1 MDSIHDQLIGC
12 LKKINDM
19 KNFLQKY
26 WINALGIGFLFTALL
41 YFLKLAVANDWFP
54 LELRLMLSTLLGLSG
69 LFFGFRFI
77 QKDKAVLGQVLA
89 GVGTAVLYATI
100 AFISFSDEIHWSNGS
115 LLTVMVALGI
125 TVSGTSIR
133 HNQRILFALSVL
145 GGLITPFVIEATH
158 SMDIPLFIYVLVIN
172 VGAIYASIVKGW
184 KENIVMA
191 FFMTIG
197 LFASYYFFFDSVD
210 WVRPFFYIT
219 VLFVIFLIGF
229 VIISFKKKDKSD
241 PIDLLLGAFNGI
253 NYIFWSSYVLDDFQL
268 SYTIPFSI
276 VGVLFLALAI
286 FFYIK
291 SNREAVVAFCT
302 YLVLSLVTLGIV
314 GNDLSLLY
322 DKGGMNYVIVAAV
335 WLVLI
340 SVVFFMGKKMKDLQ
354 VFYFSL
360 IAFFGLVIYWFI
372 NAWEVDWVSIF
383 GIKYIPF
390 LNPGALIWMGL
401 IILGFL
407 FAIDFRKGTS
417 DPESR
422 AKLDDAALVAI
433 VSHILIGG
441 LLTIQIMNLW
451 DAYNMSV
458 LNQNLTLSLCW
469 FVYALIIFL
478 WNKYTEHKFFKRL
491 GAFVLIVSTLKV
503 VVWDLNGESSIE
515 KIIFL
520 LILGG
525 ITLAIGKL
533 HNKKVVTTDNV
544 AEEQDQN
551 ME

>member
-1 MDSIHDQLIGC
+1 
-12 LKKINDM
+12 M

-54 LELRLMLSTLLGLSG
+54 LELRLVLSTLLGFSG
-69 LFFGFRFI
+69 LFFGLRFI
-77 QKDKAVLGQVLA
+77 QKGKSVFGQVLA

-115 LLTVMVALGI
+115 LLTVMIALGLAI
-125 TVSGTSIR
+125 SGTSIR
-133 HNQRILFALSVL
+133 HNQRILFALSVF
-145 GGLITPFVIEATH
+145 GGLITPFVIEASQ
-158 SMDIPLFIYVLVIN
+158 SMDVPLFIYVLVIN

-184 KENIVMA
+184 KENIAMA

-210 WVRPFFYIT
+210 WVRPFFYCT
-219 VLFVIFLIGF
+219 VIFIIFLIGF
-229 VIISFKKKDKSD
+229 VVNSFKKKGNFDS
-241 PIDLLLGAFNGI
+241 IDLLFGAFNGI
-253 NYIFWSSYVLDDFQL
+253 NYIFWSQYVLDDFQL
-268 SYTIPFSI
+268 PYTIPFSI
-276 VGVLFLALAI
+276 VGVLFLALAV
-286 FFYIK
+286 FFYAK
-291 SNREAVVAFCT
+291 SKKEAVVAFCT

-335 WLVLI
+335 WLLLI
-340 SVVFFMGKKMKDLQ
+340 SAVFYIGKKMKDFQ

-360 IAFFGLVIYWFI
+360 VAFLGLVVYWFA
-372 NAWEVDWVSIF
+372 NAWEVDWVSIW

-401 IILGFL
+401 ITLGFL
-407 FAIDFRKGTS
+407 FAIDFKKGIS
-417 DPESR
+417 DPEGR
-422 AKLDDAALVAI
+422 PKLDDSALIAM
-433 VSHILIGG
+433 VSHILVGG
-441 LLTIQIMNLW
+441 LLTVQIMNLW
-451 DAYNMSV
+451 DAYSMSE

-478 WNKYTEHKFFKRL
+478 WNRYTEHKYFKRL
-491 GAFVLIVSTLKV
+491 GAFVLIVSTIKV
-503 VVWDLNGESSIE
+503 VAWDLYGESSVE

-525 ITLAIGKL
+525 ITLVIGKL
-533 HNKKVVTTDNV
+533 HNKKSVESDELTK
-544 AEEQDQN
+544 QDQN
-551 ME
+551 AQ